1 MLDMR
6 KRQLNVGWSINL
18 KSEKL
23 TICCGNEEDINETLS
38 ILLAYIEI
46 PYHDIAN
53 YQMEHIPDKS
63 AINRVPLKHVVTS
76 ASGKQDALA
85 DQLKQQAPS
94 LLPITDQDTVPDTI
108 GGIVSTDKPQPQ
120 QESEQKYT

>member
-53 YQMEHIPDKS
+53 Y
-63 AINRVPLKHVVTS
+63 
-76 ASGKQDALA
+76 
-85 DQLKQQAPS
+85 
-94 LLPITDQDTVPDTI
+94 
-108 GGIVSTDKPQPQ
+108 
-120 QESEQKYT
+120 